1 LVLLD
6 RLQPYNKKRL
16 RVCTRSPFKSNLKV
30 SQEQQTQLQ
39 IITVWD
45 PGLTISTGRGDF
57 PLPRDDSR
65 PQACDV

>member
-39 IITVWD
+39 SITNLD
-45 PGLTISTGRGDF
+45 LSLAISTGASVSISPVDGLM
-57 PLPRDDSR
+57 P
-65 PQACDV
+65 CDA